1 MTEQTKRSSAALAAA
16 LRAYRPRNEQ
26 EARDAAE
33 IIRRLESGEDL
44 WTRKNTAAHL
54 TASAWVVSP
63 DRTRV
68 LMCFHKLYDSWS
80 WLGGHVEEGEY
91 DLSAAA
97 LREVREESGLT
108 RLRLASR
115 DVYSVE
121 ILAVAGHEKRGQY
134 VSSHLHL
141 NLTYLVEADPDEP
154 LTVKADEN
162 SGLRWFTPEEAVE
175 RSSEPWLRR
184 RVYAKLNAGLR
195 AEAR

>member
-26 EARDAAE
+26 EERDAAE

-115 DVYSVE
+115 DIYSVE

>member
-16 LRAYRPRNEQ
+16 LQTYRPRNEQ
-26 EARDAAE
+26 EERDAAE

-115 DVYSVE
+115 DIYSVE
-121 ILAVAGHEKRGQY
+121 ILAVAGHEKHGQY

-195 AEAR
+195 AKAR

>member
-115 DVYSVE
+115 DIYSVE

>member
-16 LRAYRPRNEQ
+16 LQAYRPRNEQ

>member
-68 LMCFHKLYDSWS
+68 LMCFHKLYGSWS

-121 ILAVAGHEKRGQY
+121 ILAVAGHEKRGEY

>member
-1 MTEQTKRSSAALAAA
+1 MTEEMKKASAALAEK

-26 EARDAAE
+26 EARDAVE
-33 IIRRLESGEDL
+33 IVRRLESGEPL
-44 WTRKNTAAHL
+44 WTRANPAAHL

-63 DRTRV
+63 DRTQV
-68 LMCFHKLYDSWS
+68 LMCFHRLYGSWS

-108 RLRLASR
+108 RSHLASR
-115 DVYSVE
+115 DIFSLE

-134 VSSHLHL
+134 VPSHLHL

-154 LTVKADEN
+154 LTVKRDEN
-162 SGLRWFTPEEAVE
+162 SALCWFTPEEAVA
-175 RSSEPWLRR
+175 RSTEPWLRE
-184 RVYAKLNAGLR
+184 RVYAKLNARLR
-195 AEAR
+195 AGV

>member
-16 LRAYRPRNEQ
+16 LQTYRPRNEQ
-26 EARDAAE
+26 EERDAAE

>member
-68 LMCFHKLYDSWS
+68 LMCFHKLYGSWS

>member
-16 LRAYRPRNEQ
+16 LQAYRPRNEQ

-68 LMCFHKLYDSWS
+68 LMCFHKLYGSWS